1 MFICEA
7 AGSSRLPHPP
17 PTHFPVSSP
26 TESSAFNTAASR
38 FIAQA
43 QWISPF
49 SGDNKTHHWKRCS
62 NYLWL
67 AIIRPPLEQLHPR
80 TKSLQ
85 TKTQSAI
92 KTVNVK
98 ERKGGL
104 WNYSLIPADWSN
116 LQQQQICCTQG
127 EQSIGLACS
136 LACHSSWF
144 TTEILAIESSA
155 IAVRSYRFLHLNIS
169 EFCAYRIYCGLYK
182 ILVRRNS
189 NYFSKQPESF
199 TGMDTQ
205 CVSCE
210 V

>member
-7 AGSSRLPHPP
+7 AASSRLPHTP

-49 SGDNKTHHWKRCS
+49 SGYNKTHHWKRCS

-104 WNYSLIPADWSN
+104 WYYSLIPADWSN
-116 LQQQQICCTQG
+116 LQQQQMLHAGRAINRAGLQLGVSQFLDHDWTISYWKLGDCCTYL
-127 EQSIGLACS
+127 SLLAFKHPGNLCIQKLS
-136 LACHSSWF
+136 AGYIRFSYEETVIISVSSVNPLLEW
-144 TTEILAIESSA
+144 TPSVCRVT
-155 IAVRSYRFLHLNIS
+155 
-169 EFCAYRIYCGLYK
+169 
-182 ILVRRNS
+182 
-189 NYFSKQPESF
+189 
-199 TGMDTQ
+199 
-205 CVSCE
+205 
-210 V
+210 

>member
-26 TESSAFNTAASR
+26 TESSAFNTAASG

-43 QWISPF
+43 QCISPF

-98 ERKGGL
+98 KRTGGL
-104 WNYSLIPADWSN
+104 WNYSSIPVDWSN
-116 LQQQQICCTQG
+116 LQQQQMLHAGQAINRA
-127 EQSIGLACS
+127 GLQLRVSQFLVHDWTMSYWKAQW
-136 LACHSSWF
+136 L
-144 TTEILAIESSA
+144 LYLP
-155 IAVRSYRFLHLNIS
+155 IA
-169 EFCAYRIYCGLYK
+169 
-182 ILVRRNS
+182 
-189 NYFSKQPESF
+189 SF
-199 TGMDTQ
+199 T
-205 CVSCE
+205 
-210 V
+210 